1 MLRKIYDIFMF
12 TAYGFLKTSL
22 FLSLFCLSIFFFLKP
37 KNIFH
42 IEVKSIEPLGALVTP
57 TGGTKRLGSTNAES
71 MGLETDEADIFKFI
85 LRFSDRISTAD
96 AKKLAKLIDDEC
108 EIYGLDPFLILAMIY
123 VESKFDPVAV
133 SNKGAMGLMQVMPA
147 TGEFIAGKLGIP
159 FNGDKSLFDPVINVR
174 LGIYYFSSLINR
186 FESIDQAL
194 IAYNAGPTRFL
205 NTASLRNGKS
215 TYLTRVLHFR
225 SLLEDEG
232 IITEES

>member
-1 MLRKIYDIFMF
+1 MLRKVYDIFMF

-22 FLSLFCLSIFFFLKP
+22 FLSLFCLCISFFLKS
-37 KNIFH
+37 KSIFH
-42 IEVKSIEPLGALVTP
+42 VEAKSMEPLGALVKPFDGIKQLDTVN
-57 TGGTKRLGSTNAES
+57 TQSI
-71 MGLETDEADIFKFI
+71 GLKADEADIFKFI
-85 LRFSDRISTAD
+85 LRFSDQIPTAD
-96 AKKLAKLIDDEC
+96 AKRLARLIDEEC

-133 SNKGAMGLMQVMPA
+133 SNKGAIGLMQVIPG
-147 TGEFIAGKLGIP
+147 TGEFIAKKLGIP
-159 FNGDKSLFDPVINVR
+159 LNGNKSLFDPVINVR
-174 LGIYYFSSLINR
+174 LGIYYFSSLIDR
-186 FESIDQAL
+186 FGSIDQAL
-194 IAYNAGPTRFL
+194 IAYNAGPARFL

>member
-1 MLRKIYDIFMF
+1 MLRRIYDIFMF

-22 FLSLFCLSIFFFLKP
+22 FLSLFCLSISFFLKS

-42 IEVKSIEPLGALVTP
+42 IEIKSIEFLGALANP
-57 TGGTKRLGSTNAES
+57 TDRIKQLGSTNAES
-71 MGLETDEADIFKFI
+71 MGLKTDEADIFKFI

-96 AKKLAKLIDDEC
+96 AKKLARIIDEEC

-123 VESKFDPVAV
+123 VESKFDPIAV
-133 SNKGAMGLMQVMPA
+133 SNKGAIGLMQVMPE
-147 TGEFIAGKLGIP
+147 TGEFAAEKLGIP
-159 FNGDKSLFDPVINVR
+159 LNGNKSLFDPVINIR
-174 LGIYYFSSLINR
+174 LGIYYLSSLINR
-186 FESIDQAL
+186 FGSIDQAL